1 MNRSWKDVKADK
13 ERLDRS
19 AGRDI
24 EAAQEHARILTNAYV
39 LGHRLAQLREELGL
53 TQVQVAERMGISQPR
68 ISQLERGDIGQMEVD
83 TIRRYVTA
91 LGGKLKIIAD
101 FDDHDVT
108 VSTSQRDH
116 RDLRVSQ
123 LAG

>member
-1 MNRSWKDVKADK
+1 MSRSWRDVKVDK
-13 ERLDRS
+13 ERRDRS
-19 AGRDI
+19 SGRDT
-24 EAAQEHARILTNAYV
+24 EAAQDHARTLTNAYV

-68 ISQLERGDIGQMEVD
+68 ISQLEKGDIGQMEVD
-83 TIRRYVTA
+83 TIRRYITA
-91 LGGKLKIIAD
+91 LGGRLKIIAD

-116 RDLRVSQ
+116 
-123 LAG
+123 AEICA

>member
-1 MNRSWKDVKADK
+1 MSRSWKDVKADK
-13 ERLDRS
+13 ERHDRD

-24 EAAQEHARILTNAYV
+24 EAAQEHARTLTNAYV
-39 LGHRLAQLREELGL
+39 LGHRLGQLREELGL

-68 ISQLERGDIGQMEVD
+68 VSQLEKGDIDQMEVD
-83 TIRRYVTA
+83 TIRRYVMA

-101 FDDHDVT
+101 FDDHDIT

-116 RDLRVSQ
+116 TEVC
-123 LAG
+123 A